1 MSNISKDQNNSL
13 DLISLRKNN
22 EATHKAYHPLEF
34 YTLGK
39 SDPNLN
45 KSNFFSSNNLS
56 KTNSRLN
63 YNNSSHELFNRNL
76 LSVNNSYIDKYKE
89 IKPKPPIDIYL
100 KKGNNYLE
108 PLNSMTIRNNQ
119 IIESQKL
126 NNINSLEWF
135 HIIKKKVYIVDQNS
149 KIKKGNNITR
159 NKFYE
164 EKGMSQAE
172 KNDNNNNT
180 KGNDVYI
187 GSCNNILGIKRI
199 FNPRR
204 FKKGNEYLSSQ
215 KDLFKTEREIKQ
227 IESDN
232 NYWKKLRIQHSSEG
246 NSTISSDIK
255 KYDEKKL
262 KAKFM
267 YFDKNQKGIIRHKNW
282 WKIDP

>member
-1 MSNISKDQNNSL
+1 MALHLKKP
-13 DLISLRKNN
+13 LISLRKNN

-56 KTNSRLN
+56 KTNLRLN

-159 NKFYE
+159 NKF
-164 EKGMSQAE
+164 
-172 KNDNNNNT
+172 
-180 KGNDVYI
+180 
-187 GSCNNILGIKRI
+187 
-199 FNPRR
+199 
-204 FKKGNEYLSSQ
+204 
-215 KDLFKTEREIKQ
+215 
-227 IESDN
+227 
-232 NYWKKLRIQHSSEG
+232 
-246 NSTISSDIK
+246 
-255 KYDEKKL
+255 
-262 KAKFM
+262 
-267 YFDKNQKGIIRHKNW
+267 
-282 WKIDP
+282 